1 MNISYLK
8 NITRSFPF
16 LYFFIG
22 AFLVF
27 VTYSV
32 GLFLGELSSSFLY
45 ITSYTY
51 PLLLVSLGLFGIVI
65 QAIRK
70 TIVYASPDSVVVSNH
85 VLTYDFYSYCLL
97 LMKYSLFNFLPFI
110 CIFSFFYS
118 LSYDSIS
125 FLIIVCM
132 ISAFIV
138 FLCCLA
144 FTIHTFN
151 NEMKPVFN
159 KDLIKIF
166 NYIQN
171 EILNGN
177 KSTYF
182 IVHSLT
188 VMQLRVLLKKEYFNK
203 FSHSSFKK
211 IVGSGSLLLIENN
224 EILIKHHTIHFKNMN
239 IKISLLAVMDYCIDN
254 NIQIK
259 DLTED
264 DLSLIEMIGYQ

>member
-1 MNISYLK
+1 MDISYLK
-8 NITRSFPF
+8 NITRSVPF

-45 ITSYTY
+45 TTAYAY
-51 PLLLVSLGLFGIVI
+51 PLFLMSLGLFGIVI

-85 VLTYDFYSYCLL
+85 VLTYDFYSYCFL
-97 LMKYSLFNFLPFI
+97 LMKYSLFNFLPFL
-110 CIFSFFYS
+110 CIFSFFYF

-125 FLIIVCM
+125 GLIIVCI
-132 ISAFIV
+132 ISPFIV
-138 FLCCLA
+138 LLCCLA
-144 FTIHTFN
+144 FTLHTFN
-151 NEMKPVFN
+151 NEMKPILN
-159 KDLIKIF
+159 KDIIKILH
-166 NYIQN
+166 YIQN

-182 IVHSLT
+182 IIHSLT
-188 VMQLRVLLKKEYFNK
+188 VTKLCVLLKNEYFNK
-203 FSHSSFKK
+203 FSHYSFKK
-211 IVGSGSLLLIENN
+211 IIGSGALLLIEND
-224 EILIKHHTIHFKNMN
+224 EILIETSTIYFKNMN

-254 NIQIK
+254 DIQIT

-264 DLSLIEMIGYQ
+264 ELSLIEMIKY